1 MKTIYLSF
9 MLRIQF
15 LRLISNLATFKL
27 KSHNLGD
34 LTA

>member
-1 MKTIYLSF
+1 

-34 LTA
+34 LTAW